1 MNDRLPFL
9 DVCGQCPVETVC
21 SAATTRAKCN
31 TDVVY
36 PADSLHPVAN
46 PVPGLAPPTRSGV
59 RWAQLPEQLSTVAV
73 GRSDYVGVLDDAA
86 LTLRSTRSAL
96 RGRAPVQENV
106 VGAFMFGSDPA
117 LERLW
122 HGRHLLTQSVGVP
135 VVSPAFSTW
144 LDCSPYE
151 HMIQSIR
158 SLAMATQLALHN
170 SVVPS
175 IPLTPWVRP
184 AMWAEA
190 LTGAPEVAVDL
201 GGIGRG
207 LWTRYLGMLRPIA
220 DEFSPMP
227 RLLVYGVRS
236 RRRLE
241 DVIQHWPGRIAFASR
256 GPIDYARQ
264 GERLE
269 YPSLSP
275 VKDWNYDKGAL
286 AVENDR
292 AFRAVVED
300 LMGEFQRHRVGA

>member
-1 MNDRLPFL
+1 M
-9 DVCGQCPVETVC
+9 
-21 SAATTRAKCN
+21 
-31 TDVVY
+31 
-36 PADSLHPVAN
+36 
-46 PVPGLAPPTRSGV
+46 
-59 RWAQLPEQLSTVAV
+59 AV
-73 GRSDYVGVLDDAA
+73 GRSDYVGDLDVAA

-96 RGRAPVQENV
+96 QGRAQVQDNV
-106 VGAFMFGSDPA
+106 VGAFMFGSDPD

-122 HGRHLLTQSVGVP
+122 LDRHLLTQRVGVP
-135 VVSPAFSTW
+135 VVAPAFSTW

-151 HMIQSIR
+151 HVVQSIR
-158 SLAMATQLALHN
+158 SLVMATQLALHN

-175 IPLTPWVRP
+175 IPLSPSVRP

-190 LTGAPEVAVDL
+190 LSGAPEIAVDL
-201 GGIGRG
+201 GGIGWE
-207 LWTRYLGMLRPIA
+207 LWTRYLDMLGPIA

-241 DVIQHWPGRIAFASR
+241 DVTQHWPGRIAFASR

-275 VKDWNYDKGAL
+275 VKDWSYDRPAL
-286 AVENDR
+286 AVENER

-300 LMGEFQRHRVGA
+300 LMGEVQCHRVGA